1 VGARVV
7 LAQIKAAP
15 SPKFW
20 FARIMVSTEAEVKTL
35 LLPPSSSM
43 MLYDRRL
50 EVFRDDYGVSIL
62 ESIGIL
68 NSRPDAPYCP
78 LAMTTAPE
86 GSPSKDSHVVVADDD
101 HDVATL
107 IYDICKDDDNN
118 DDARCVSRDA
128 HSRWIDGVELGAAF
142 KALGASQSTKSR
154 FRKAY
159 REAWNPGMIELG
171 RQRAEKHQ
179 KIIDTVSADDRLTGY
194 DAGLFFQVSSS
205 WHMYWPEPSS
215 FGRW

>member
-1 VGARVV
+1 
-7 LAQIKAAP
+7 
-15 SPKFW
+15 
-20 FARIMVSTEAEVKTL
+20 
-35 LLPPSSSM
+35 
-43 MLYDRRL
+43 
-50 EVFRDDYGVSIL
+50 
-62 ESIGIL
+62 
-68 NSRPDAPYCP
+68 
-78 LAMTTAPE
+78 
-86 GSPSKDSHVVVADDD
+86 
-101 HDVATL
+101 
-107 IYDICKDDDNN
+107 
-118 DDARCVSRDA
+118 VSRDA